1 MRGTAVIDMRD
12 NFKIHGRLKGFSLAE
27 LLAAIT
33 IGSLVLV
40 AVLGVWSRVESSAAA
55 VRRQLN
61 DNRLPRE
68 VLQRIA
74 EDLDS
79 VIAADDD
86 VKITIANKTI
96 EGYPAAMLKIEKKIY
111 DSDDKAQV
119 LEEIIWQSS
128 YDYDS
133 DVNGL
138 VLYRS
143 HSGLVL
149 EDKLL
154 DQDKEGWERE
164 LFVPIC
170 EGVTFFKIQVPQ
182 GESFQ
187 DSWIETK
194 LPAGVWIT
202 LSFGEPFEKLTGGLD
217 VDEQDKFTRAIA
229 VDRTRK
235 VNFMVVKREYDDEYE
250 GEVEDGNDIGSES
263 SESAEEGEGSG
274 SEKDEMGKDVNETID
289 PTKE

>member
-1 MRGTAVIDMRD
+1 MNRA
-12 NFKIHGRLKGFSLAE
+12 KHPKGFSLAE

-40 AVLGVWSRVESSAAA
+40 AVLSVWSRAESSAAA

-74 EDLDS
+74 EDLDG
-79 VIAADDD
+79 VITADDD
-86 VKITIANKTI
+86 VRITIANKTI

-111 DSDDKAQV
+111 DSKDKAQI

-128 YDYDS
+128 YDYES

-143 HSGLVL
+143 HRGIVL

-154 DQDKEGWERE
+154 DEEKENWERE
-164 LFVPIC
+164 LFVPVC
-170 EGVTFFKIQVPQ
+170 KGVTFFKIQVPQ
-182 GESFQ
+182 GEGFS
-187 DSWIETK
+187 DGWSNAK
-194 LPAGVWIT
+194 LPPGVWIT

-235 VNFMVVKREYDDEYE
+235 VDFMVVKREYDDEYDD
-250 GEVEDGNDIGSES
+250 EDEEDIEPEPAES
-263 SESAEEGEGSG
+263 TAKGEGSG
-274 SEKDEMGKDVNETID
+274 SEKDEMGRDVNETID
-289 PTKE
+289 PTKQE